1 MSEPLIVTRRFA
13 IPEAELAERFSRS
26 SGPGGQG
33 VNTADSRV
41 ELTFDVAGSPCVPED
56 LRDRLLS
63 RLAGRLVDGRLTV
76 AVSDERR
83 QLANRRLAR
92 QRLAQLLREA
102 AAPPARARRPTK
114 PTRGSVERRL
124 TGKRHRAQ
132 LKRGRGRRGP
142 DD

>member
-1 MSEPLIVTRRFA
+1 MDVMDEPLVITRRFA
-13 IPEAELAERFSRS
+13 VPAAELTERFSRS

-41 ELTFDVAGSPCVPED
+41 ELTFDVAGSPAVPAD
-56 LRDRLLS
+56 LRERLLV

-102 AAPPARARRPTK
+102 AAPPPVPAARPSPPVVRCNAGSRASGTARR
-114 PTRGSVERRL
+114 
-124 TGKRHRAQ
+124 
-132 LKRGRGRRGP
+132 
-142 DD
+142 